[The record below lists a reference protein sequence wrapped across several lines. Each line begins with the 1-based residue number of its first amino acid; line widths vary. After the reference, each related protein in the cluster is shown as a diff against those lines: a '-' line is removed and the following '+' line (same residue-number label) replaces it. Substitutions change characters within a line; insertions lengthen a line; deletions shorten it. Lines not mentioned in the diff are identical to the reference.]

1 MISIIMTILGLIPGL
16 SSLVTTVTNKWF
28 DTKVQITCARL
39 GVDRDVAV
47 AMLKTA
53 AQAEMTNA
61 HKLGIF
67 ASNPLLTLLLIAFA
81 APIAAFEWKVVV
93 WDTMLGW
100 GSTPAIHGQ
109 VADYMQ
115 TVIYFLFG
123 APTAMGIGKMWF
135 GRNKTGE

>member
-1 MISIIMTILGLIPGL
+1 MTFLLAMLKFIPGVG
-16 SSLVTTVTNKWF
+16 SLIETITTKWF
-28 DTKVQITCARL
+28 DTKVALVSARL

-47 AMLKTA
+47 GMLKVA
-53 AQAEMTNA
+53 AQDNLTNA
-61 HKLGIF
+61 RKLNVF
-67 ASNPLLTLLLIAFA
+67 ASNPLLTLLLLGFA
-81 APIAAFEWKVVV
+81 VPIAAFEWKVVI

-100 GSTPAIHGQ
+100 GTTPPIHGQ

>member
-1 MISIIMTILGLIPGL
+1 MLKFIPGVG
-16 SSLVTTVTNKWF
+16 SLIETITTKWF
-28 DTKVQITCARL
+28 DTKVALVSARL

-47 AMLKTA
+47 GMLKVA
-53 AQAEMTNA
+53 AQDNLTNA
-61 HKLGIF
+61 RKLNVF
-67 ASNPLLTLLLIAFA
+67 ASNPLLTLLLLGFA
-81 APIAAFEWKVVV
+81 VPIAAFEWKVVI

-100 GSTPAIHGQ
+100 GTTPPIHGQ